1 VNVFVDTSVWSLA
14 LRRNPK
20 HLNPAE
26 ALVVRELG
34 ELIKE
39 GRVQLMGL
47 IRQELLSGI
56 KNPVQFEKLKQS
68 LRAFPD
74 ETLEISDYESAAE
87 SSNACRTRGIS
98 VSLVDVLICAAA
110 IRRNSLVFSTDPD
123 FRHYSRVLPL
133 KLHVPRSF
141 GPDAV

>member
-1 VNVFVDTSVWSLA
+1 MNVFVDTSVWSLA

-20 HLNPAE
+20 HLNPKE
-26 ALVVRELG
+26 ALIVRELG

-39 GRVQLMGL
+39 GRVQLIGL

-56 KNPVQFEKLKQS
+56 KDSGQFEKLKHI

-74 ETLEISDYESAAE
+74 ERLETSDYESAAE
-87 SSNACRTRGIS
+87 SSNACRARGIG
-98 VSLVDVLICAAA
+98 VSLADVLICAAA

-123 FRHYSRVLPL
+123 FGHYSQVLPL
-133 KLHVPRSF
+133 KLHAPRQF
-141 GPDAV
+141 GPNAA